1 MSLAN
6 LKRDAKSGKLYGEL
20 VERFGETEI
29 IDRLKGRRKV
39 VGANTVGIT
48 FLNTDGKKSECRIDR
63 AALMEYTGDM
73 LIVFNPGL
81 RELNNEESKVM
92 QGWKEIEQTDEYK
105 HRAEI
110 DALSDG
116 SSTYWQRVK
125 YFRDAG
131 KEYLMGHD
139 EQGGCKYDF
148 NTGKIRDK
156 SIRGDAILKYKMTM
170 EA

>member
-92 QGWKEIEQTDEYK
+92 QGWKEIEQT
-105 HRAEI
+105 
-110 DALSDG
+110 
-116 SSTYWQRVK
+116 
-125 YFRDAG
+125 
-131 KEYLMGHD
+131 
-139 EQGGCKYDF
+139 
-148 NTGKIRDK
+148 
-156 SIRGDAILKYKMTM
+156 
-170 EA
+170 